1 MSAIA
6 PESESPQ
13 DRYIRLAEE
22 IVARERE
29 KFLPKEPKTRGD
41 SYLES
46 IREGILP
53 VKEFMTISLPERET
67 FLDPWLRASTVSM
80 IYGPRGVGKTW
91 FTLALCTAV
100 SRSLPLGPWEPVQ
113 PVNCLLVDGE
123 MSLHDLQGRLRKLEK
138 GLPESPSSL
147 AVLSS
152 DRQHE
157 LRHPLP
163 RLTDPDFREGLTAF
177 LRERPDLRIVVFD
190 NLASMSGGVD
200 ENAKQEWD
208 EVNTW
213 LISLRFMGLAVILI
227 HHSGKSGD
235 QRGTSG
241 REDNLD
247 FVLRLSRPGGYQPQD
262 GAVFEVEFTKSR
274 GVAGAGVAPFQLAM
288 VESEDSMIWTV
299 ESRRERTRDL
309 IIALLG
315 NGVSQKETVRAIACS
330 RGFVSRVKKQAL
342 LDGHLEADAQGAIQG
357 FTAKGKELFGKVDVD
372 ALLT

>member
-1 MSAIA
+1 
-6 PESESPQ
+6 
-13 DRYIRLAEE
+13 
-22 IVARERE
+22 
-29 KFLPKEPKTRGD
+29 
-41 SYLES
+41 LES

-53 VKEFMTISLPERET
+53 VREFMTISLPERET
-67 FLDPWLRASTVSM
+67 FLDPWLRASTLSM
-80 IYGPRGVGKTW
+80 IYGARGVGKTW
-91 FTLALCTAV
+91 FTLALCTAIT
-100 SRSLPLGPWEPVQ
+100 RSLPLGPWEPVQ

-138 GLPESPSSL
+138 SLPESPSSL
-147 AVLSS
+147 AILSS
-152 DRQHE
+152 ERQQA
-157 LRHPLP
+157 LNHPLP
-163 RLTDPDFREGLTAF
+163 RLTDRDFREGLTTF

-190 NLASMSGGVD
+190 NLGSMSGGVD

-208 EVNTW
+208 EINSW

-247 FVLRLSRPGGYQPQD
+247 FVLRLSRPSGYQPQD

-274 GVAGAGVAPFQLAM
+274 GVAGAGIAPFQIAM
-288 VESEDSMIWTV
+288 METEDSMTWTV

-315 NGVSQKETVRAIACS
+315 NGVSQKEAAALLQCS
-330 RGFVSRVKKQAL
+330 KGLISRIKKQAVQDGVL
-342 LDGHLEADAQGAIQG
+342 ELDSQGQTLR
-357 FTAKGKELFGKVDVD
+357 FTARGSEQYGKVKIDGFLV
-372 ALLT
+372 